1 MKRLKRIIRN
11 LFITI
16 GFGTIVYLPAL
27 MIANGTDNTLKSVLI
42 WVIASALYGFSFELL
57 NITTKLKIFVHIIV
71 CFAITIAARLL
82 FAYSSQSNADI
93 FHTFLIT
100 IPIFI
105 GVYGALFI
113 FMKLIGFRD
122 GRE

>member
-57 NITTKLKIFVHIIV
+57 NITTKLKILCI
-71 CFAITIAARLL
+71 LL
-82 FAYSSQSNADI
+82 YV
-93 FHTFLIT
+93 L
-100 IPIFI
+100 
-105 GVYGALFI
+105 
-113 FMKLIGFRD
+113 R
-122 GRE
+122 